1 MTVGRNILRFNLYL
15 IFLVG
20 DILFSYHMA
29 VNFIVLFLK
38 LRFLYRYVLFFILSS
53 YISNMCVYTHFYLI

>member
-1 MTVGRNILRFNLYL
+1 
-15 IFLVG
+15 
-20 DILFSYHMA
+20 MA

-38 LRFLYRYVLFFILSS
+38 LRFLYRYLLFFILSS